1 MVLQLVGTIASLFL
15 PSLNADIIDNG
26 VAAGDTATIVR
37 LGSVM
42 LAVSLV
48 QIACSV
54 AAVYVG
60 ARTAMAFGRDVR
72 RDLFGRVGSFST
84 REVNHFGAPSL
95 ITRTTN
101 DVQQVQMLVL
111 LSATVMVSAPIML
124 VGGVL
129 MAVREDVGLS
139 WLLVVSVPVLVA
151 TVALIVSRMVPG
163 FRVMQERI
171 DGVNRILRE
180 QITGIRV
187 VRAFVR
193 EPQET
198 RRFGAANDDLTA
210 VAVSVGRWMA
220 AMFPAVMLIVNLSG
234 VAVIWFGGHRVD
246 AGAMGVGA
254 LTAFLAYLMQILMA
268 VMMST
273 FMLTMLPRAAVCADR
288 IVEVLDTESSVVPAA
303 APVTR
308 PCAAYSGW
316 RGWSSAIPAPPNRSS
331 ATSTWRPRRARRP
344 RSSAPPA
351 PASPPS

>member
-1 MVLQLVGTIASLFL
+1 MRALRGRGGDRCPAAGLARGPGPEGGRARRPARQDRGDRRGHGDPDAPGDAGDDGPARRDGRRGRGRREAGGPVPGRPPEFLRDSGRELHEAVAELVFAPHRAELRIDPSDAAAGHAQPGHGVLAPRRRIDDERLTPDEVADLLLDGVRRTADALAAPRRAGSSPYRREIWTVVVLQLVGTIASLFL

-111 LSATVMVSAPIML
+111 MSATMMVSAPIMM

-139 WLLVVSVPVLVA
+139 WLLVVSVPA
-151 TVALIVSRMVPG
+151 P
-163 FRVMQERI
+163 
-171 DGVNRILRE
+171 
-180 QITGIRV
+180 
-187 VRAFVR
+187 
-193 EPQET
+193 
-198 RRFGAANDDLTA
+198 RRH
-210 VAVSVGRWMA
+210 RR
-220 AMFPAVMLIVNLSG
+220 LS
-234 VAVIWFGGHRVD
+234 
-246 AGAMGVGA
+246 
-254 LTAFLAYLMQILMA
+254 
-268 VMMST
+268 
-273 FMLTMLPRAAVCADR
+273 
-288 IVEVLDTESSVVPAA
+288 SSA
-303 APVTR
+303 
-308 PCAAYSGW
+308 
-316 RGWSSAIPAPPNRSS
+316 GWS
-331 ATSTWRPRRARRP
+331 
-344 RSSAPPA
+344 
-351 PASPPS
+351 PASGSCRSASTA

>member
-1 MVLQLVGTIASLFL
+1 MLIRLLRTRLAPYRREIWTIVVLQLVGTIASLFL

-42 LAVSLV
+42 LGVSLV

-111 LSATVMVSAPIML
+111 LSATIMVSAPIML

-129 MAVREDVGLS
+129 MAVREDAGLS

-151 TVALIVSRMVPG
+151 TVGSHRQPDGPG
-163 FRVMQERI
+163 IPR
-171 DGVNRILRE
+171 
-180 QITGIRV
+180 
-187 VRAFVR
+187 
-193 EPQET
+193 
-198 RRFGAANDDLTA
+198 
-210 VAVSVGRWMA
+210 
-220 AMFPAVMLIVNLSG
+220 
-234 VAVIWFGGHRVD
+234 H
-246 AGAMGVGA
+246 AGAHRRGE
-254 LTAFLAYLMQILMA
+254 
-268 VMMST
+268 
-273 FMLTMLPRAAVCADR
+273 PRSCASR
-288 IVEVLDTESSVVPAA
+288 SPA
-303 APVTR
+303 
-308 PCAAYSGW
+308 SGW
-316 RGWSSAIPAPPNRSS
+316 CARSS
-331 ATSTWRPRRARRP
+331 ASRRRRDASGRPTTTSPTSRSAWGAGWRPCSP
-344 RSSAPPA
+344 RSCS
-351 PASPPS
+351 S